1 MKKALAVVVG
11 VCLLAL
17 GGCGVNSAKVAD
29 KATKAADTI
38 KSGQAV
44 VTMSTTAN
52 GNTQQTID
60 GGTFTLKPQ
69 VITLNQSNQN
79 QQTTHYY
86 FVGNTLYFQMANKW
100 YRQKVAD
107 NSPILQN
114 TKRALTSASATDI
127 LKGMKSDLKAKS
139 NKNTY
144 TLSYSGNS
152 SKANTTSQYK
162 VSHLT
167 FSYTVNKK
175 TYLPTKSTIKMKY
188 TDGSKG
194 ATTSTVS
201 GSYEDI
207 NKVKKVD
214 VPAQVTMSS
223 KQLPAKLAKALF

>member
-79 QQTTHYY
+79 
-86 FVGNTLYFQMANKW
+86 
-100 YRQKVAD
+100 
-107 NSPILQN
+107 
-114 TKRALTSASATDI
+114 
-127 LKGMKSDLKAKS
+127 
-139 NKNTY
+139 
-144 TLSYSGNS
+144 
-152 SKANTTSQYK
+152 
-162 VSHLT
+162 
-167 FSYTVNKK
+167 
-175 TYLPTKSTIKMKY
+175 
-188 TDGSKG
+188 
-194 ATTSTVS
+194 
-201 GSYEDI
+201 
-207 NKVKKVD
+207 
-214 VPAQVTMSS
+214 
-223 KQLPAKLAKALF
+223 